1 MKKLLL
7 ILLLCLPGMVQAQI
21 SGPAQ
26 TCLYQSY
33 GYTDVNPGGTFT
45 MTNTRATIS
54 ADGSLMTVWSTG
66 IDTVVYTY
74 GGGAD
79 SFVVSIFKFTSP
91 IIVQRPEM
99 CWIQT
104 NNMRDST
111 LGTWSTSNTAVASF
125 INGKPHGLTA
135 TLRAVTSGTVT
146 VIFTPDS
153 NACNYAPVTA
163 NIQID
168 TFLSPITYLPD
179 TNVCVGGVTVF
190 SDHPAPGTWTVINP
204 AIASVTSGGLVTGLA
219 QGNTGV
225 IYTLN
230 NACSPEDAGPPVIR
244 SDTQQVYVFQAAQPI
259 SGPAHVN
266 INSSAS
272 YTDATP
278 GGTWSLSVGSV
289 NTINA
294 STGVL
299 STGPAQVTDTIYYT
313 VTNTCGTSV
322 AFTPFFIVVGNGM
335 DSCHWLGIATPVP
348 CPDYRAWKTTR
359 DDQIDITNNLLYQ
372 IWTKPGGGG
381 SYEKVF
387 DSSVYSA
394 LYDNNN
400 GDYFLNEILSNVQAK
415 PAGAGVPQS
424 AFQSAASLPIYDY
437 KGVFWDATNGY
448 SAFIDQV
455 TKRSAFIDPNN
466 NSSVFTDPD
475 NGNASWLYLIYGQMT
490 DNNKNSAF
498 LTQSGNSAF
507 LDYVT
512 DSSYLWEIE
521 QHVRSIDSITAL
533 TVHPTLHV
541 VAATRDTPVSI
552 PNHSLIAYATN
563 TAGVQQTVTN
573 FTSGLLPL
581 ELALVSNQGTGLQFS
596 IGLSTLAGTSGHSVT
611 PAFTGYIFYLQ

>member
-45 MTNTRATIS
+45 MSNSRATIS
-54 ADGSLMTVWSTG
+54 GDGSLMTVRGTG
-66 IDTVVYTY
+66 LDTVVYTY
-74 GGGAD
+74 GGGTDIFPVA
-79 SFVVSIFKFTSP
+79 IFKFTSP

-104 NNMRDST
+104 NNMLDST

-125 INGKPHGLTA
+125 IGGTPHGLTA

-163 NIQID
+163 NIKID

-179 TNVCVGGVTVF
+179 TNVCVGGGTTF

-230 NACSPEDAGPPVIR
+230 NACSPEDAGTPVIR

-259 SGPAHVN
+259 SGPAHVPV
-266 INSSAS
+266 NSSALF
-272 YTDATP
+272 TDATP
-278 GGTWSLSVGSV
+278 GGTWSLSIGSV

-294 STGVL
+294 STGMFSAGSVQ
-299 STGPAQVTDTIYYT
+299 AYDTVFYT
-313 VTNTCGTSV
+313 VTNICGTSV
-322 AFTPFFIVVGNGM
+322 VNTSFLITVGFGM
-335 DSCHWLGIATPVP
+335 DSCHWQGIATPVP
-348 CPDYRAWKTTR
+348 CPDFRPWKTTR

-372 IWTKPGGGG
+372 IWTNPGGGVS

-400 GDYFLNEILSNVQAK
+400 GDYFLNEILSGIQAK
-415 PAGAGVPQS
+415 TGAGVPQS
-424 AFQSAASLPIYDY
+424 AFQSAASLPVYEY
-437 KGVFWDATNGY
+437 TGVFWDETNGY
-448 SAFIDQV
+448 SAFVDQG
-455 TKRSAFIDPNN
+455 THR
-466 NSSVFTDPD
+466 SVFVDPSGTSLLTD
-475 NGNASWLYLIYGQMT
+475 L
-490 DNNKNSAF
+490 
-498 LTQSGNSAF
+498 
-507 LDYVT
+507 
-512 DSSYLWEIE
+512 
-521 QHVRSIDSITAL
+521 IDSIHTLNTLTATNDSL
-533 TVHPTLHV
+533 SRVNGKPTLYAVACITTVNVTIPDSSLV
-541 VAATRDTPVSI
+541 VAGFSNATSLPVTTLPAFGGGMLPI
-552 PNHSLIAYATN
+552 EKLAI
-563 TAGVQQTVTN
+563 TAQN
-573 FTSGLLPL
+573 ILNPIINYPLLWSQSHH
-581 ELALVSNQGTGLQFS
+581 V
-596 IGLSTLAGTSGHSVT
+596 IT
-611 PAFTGYIFYLQ
+611 PAFTGYIYYLK

>member
-1 MKKLLL
+1 MRKLLFI
-7 ILLLCLPGMVQAQI
+7 ILLVLPTIMNAQI

-33 GYTDVNPGGTFT
+33 GYTDPNPGGTFT
-45 MTNTRATIS
+45 MTNARATIS
-54 ADGSLMTVWSTG
+54 HDGSLMTVWSTG

-74 GGGAD
+74 GNSHD
-79 SFVVSIFKFTSP
+79 SFVVSIFKYTSP

-125 INGKPHGLTA
+125 IGGTPHGLTA
-135 TLRAVTSGTVT
+135 TMRAVTSGTVT

-168 TFLSPITYLPD
+168 TFLSPITYTPD
-179 TNVCVGGVTVF
+179 TNVCIGGVTVF
-190 SDHPAPGTWTVINP
+190 SDYPAPGTWTVINP
-204 AIASVTSGGLVTGLA
+204 LVASVTSSGLVTGLA
-219 QGNTGV
+219 HGNTGI

-244 SDTQQVYVFQAAQPI
+244 RDTQQVYVFQTAQPI

-289 NTINA
+289 NTIDA

-359 DDQIDITNNLLYQ
+359 DDQIDMTNNLLYQ
-372 IWTKPGGGG
+372 IWTNPSGGGDG
-381 SYEKVF
+381 PYTRVF
-387 DSSVYSA
+387 DSAAYTELSA
-394 LYDNNN
+394 IFGQTRAIAN
-400 GDYFLNEILSNVQAK
+400 
-415 PAGAGVPQS
+415 
-424 AFQSAASLPIYDY
+424 SL
-437 KGVFWDATNGY
+437 V
-448 SAFIDQV
+448 
-455 TKRSAFIDPNN
+455 DPNSGDPVFLDAVN
-466 NSSVFTDPD
+466 FSSVFVDYNGRKVFTDD
-475 NGNASWLYLIYGQMT
+475 DGNRYLGGPH
-490 DNNKNSAF
+490 NA
-498 LTQSGNSAF
+498 
-507 LDYVT
+507 
-512 DSSYLWEIE
+512 YL
-521 QHVRSIDSITAL
+521 QDLIDSIHTL
-533 TVHPTLHV
+533 NRYMSTQDSLSKVNGKPTLYAVSCLTTVNVTIPDSALV
-541 VAATRDTPVSI
+541 VAGFS
-552 PNHSLIAYATN
+552 NATN
-563 TAGVQQTVTN
+563 
-573 FTSGLLPL
+573 LP
-581 ELALVSNQGTGLQFS
+581 VY
-596 IGLSTLAGTSGHSVT
+596 TLAAFGGGMLPIEKLAITAQNIVNPIINYPALWQTSHHVIT
-611 PAFTGYIFYLQ
+611 PTFTGYIYYLK